1 MREELINVDK
11 FVDLNNLEEITNPI
25 MLDKSFAPT
34 PDGIL
39 STQIF
44 GASVKTRRTTF
55 AYINLNCHVLQPIAY
70 RTFKRLDR
78 RIVDIISGTKKFII
92 DKTGALVEDEEKGD
106 TGSEW
111 LYKNWNKLKFP
122 RNDSMI
128 RNRRIDFF
136 ESFTRDELFQSKAIV
151 CPAFYRD
158 INLQDSKQG
167 KPSIH
172 KVNGPYVKLIRL
184 AAMLDQGNFTFSLNS
199 TRFQIQETLVEL
211 YLEFKSRIEKKRG
224 IIRQNILGKTI
235 DYGARVVISVP
246 KFMSNRPD
254 EMIVDF
260 DHVGVPI
267 GHCISLFTP
276 FFIGWIQQ
284 FLTRN
289 LEKRGNKFP
298 AKNKQGE
305 LRYFEIVNPLIQ
317 FNDTEIEHMM
327 KTFKNS
333 PSHRFDPVPIK
344 TTDEQFPVINLKL
357 KDLFESDETAN
368 LPDRVLTYTDLFYIA
383 ACDIT
388 KDKHV
393 YVTRYPITSY
403 NSTFPAK
410 IRVLSTTET
419 IPVTANGVEYKHYPV
434 IDLNIPKSEIGYQF
448 IEVTQMN
455 NTLLNG
461 IGGDYD
467 GDQITL
473 KSVFSQEANL
483 EAEQLI
489 MNPTNFISINGSNIR
504 TSEIEAVQT
513 LYSMTR
519 WKNKNETMDYV

>member
-1 MREELINVDK
+1 
-11 FVDLNNLEEITNPI
+11 
-25 MLDKSFAPT
+25 
-34 PDGIL
+34 
-39 STQIF
+39 
-44 GASVKTRRTTF
+44 
-55 AYINLNCHVLQPIAY
+55 
-70 RTFKRLDR
+70 
-78 RIVDIISGTKKFII
+78 
-92 DKTGALVEDEEKGD
+92 
-106 TGSEW
+106 
-111 LYKNWNKLKFP
+111 
-122 RNDSMI
+122 
-128 RNRRIDFF
+128 
-136 ESFTRDELFQSKAIV
+136 
-151 CPAFYRD
+151 
-158 INLQDSKQG
+158 
-167 KPSIH
+167 
-172 KVNGPYVKLIRL
+172 
-184 AAMLDQGNFTFSLNS
+184 
-199 TRFQIQETLVEL
+199 
-211 YLEFKSRIEKKRG
+211 
-224 IIRQNILGKTI
+224 
-235 DYGARVVISVP
+235 
-246 KFMSNRPD
+246 MSNRPD

-357 KDLFESDETAN
+357 KDLFESDESAN

-393 YVTRYPITSY
+393 YVTRYPITNY
-403 NSTFPAK
+403 QSTFPAK
-410 IRVLSTTET
+410 IRVLSTAET
-419 IPVTANGVEYKHYPV
+419 IPVTANGVEYKFYPV
-434 IDLNIPKSEIGYQF
+434 IDLSIPKSEIGYQF

-455 NTLLNG
+455 NDLLEG
-461 IGGDYD
+461 INGDYD

-483 EAEQLI
+483 EADRLM

-504 TSEIEAVQT
+504 TTKIEGIQT
-513 LYSMTR
+513 LYTMTR
-519 WKNKNETMDYV
+519 WGNKNETGDYI